1 MSSLFY
7 SVDIEMRDGSK
18 RLRFCEWNDSP
29 AAGEEEINKR
39 LQRLSREVDQTGMK
53 LGAGNGTLHFV
64 FAEKEV
70 IFPLLHTV
78 FVSNT
83 KRNKKRGHDC
93 DPGSKK
99 RHSAQHYKI
108 VGMLR
113 EVVVANLNGQNG
125 EPQVV
130 PKFGVAPLDKNE
142 LLRIRNYDR
151 YIEWCTLLRDQVTR
165 KDGVD
170 TLVWTPPLQSGMEDI
185 YDLKPMGEVPMYMH
199 IISIA

>member
-1 MSSLFY
+1 MSFN
-7 SVDIEMRDGSK
+7 SVDIEMMDGSK
-18 RLRFCEWNDSP
+18 PLRFCEWNDSL
-29 AAGEEEINKR
+29 AEQSEENKERLHRLGEEVATAI
-39 LQRLSREVDQTGMK
+39 K
-53 LGAGNGTLHFV
+53 LGAANGTLAFSL
-64 FAEKEV
+64 AEKEV
-70 IFPLLHTV
+70 IFPLDTG
-78 FVSNT
+78 FVSKT
-83 KRNKKRGHDC
+83 KRDKKKSYTIVRRYD
-93 DPGSKK
+93 
-99 RHSAQHYKI
+99 I

-130 PKFGVAPLDKNE
+130 PKFGVAPSGKNE
-142 LLRIRNYDR
+142 LLRIRNYGR